1 MSEPYCKQGYHM
13 PQTEVHV
20 LANIA
25 HTYFQETQQHW
36 YSEHSTL
43 HAEKVITFKEIY
55 RNSCKLINIYATV

>member
-1 MSEPYCKQGYHM
+1 M